1 MSRPPSFLIRDIS
14 LYPLARRPAV
24 TYTGRL
30 VKMPDVPDGD
40 VAEVGANITPKV

>member
-14 LYPLARRPAV
+14 LYPRPEGQQL